1 MPPEYNEGWA
11 KVRANSSYWKGALSD
26 AEGEAIK
33 WHSPNEPR
41 SSQIFCISAFGGLR
55 RLPDWQ
61 QILSRLFGAH
71 LPGLDADPAWA
82 QPIFEH
88 FNRNLMGETGPV
100 TPTSVDVFYSS
111 ASAAVCIESK
121 FLFDA
126 RGGFGGCSQP
136 RTKGIDGRMSCAGY
150 YGPGSDLKTRSNANC
165 RLEIPDGKRG
175 ARRYWD
181 LGQRYFLEQVF
192 QSQSPGEICPLSGSG
207 FQLMRN
213 FLFAAEAAGN
223 RRAFGVLAIAPE
235 KTSAVLKEQIAR
247 FRSGIL
253 RPEYRHHVALATYEQ
268 LIALLHESASA
279 DARQLGNFLETRINT
294 LIEAE

>member
-1 MPPEYNEGWA
+1 MPPERNAGWVKA
-11 KVRANSSYWKGALSD
+11 RANASYWSGALD
-26 AEGEAIK
+26 ETEGEAIK
-33 WHSPNEPR
+33 WHSPKEPR

-61 QILSRLFGAH
+61 QILFRLFSVH
-71 LPGLDADPAWA
+71 LPGLEVTAPWA
-82 QPIFEH
+82 PPVFEH
-88 FNRNLMGETGPV
+88 YDRSLMGETGPV
-100 TPTSVDVFYSS
+100 TPTSIDVFYSS

-126 RGGFGGCSQP
+126 REGFGGCSQP

-181 LGQRYFLEQVF
+181 LGRRYFLEQVF
-192 QSQSPGEICPLSGSG
+192 QPQSPGEICPLSGSG

-213 FLFAAEAAGN
+213 FLFAAEAAGD

-253 RPEYRHHVALATYEQ
+253 RPEYRNHVALATYEQ
-268 LIALLHESASA
+268 LIALLHASRSDEA
-279 DARQLGNFLETRINT
+279 TQLGRFLETRINT
-294 LIEAE
+294 LIEDE